1 MQIKSLED
9 IFPFL
14 KQFFK
19 ILHQNKTTMIQYL
32 KWQFWILSEQ
42 NCLVL
47 LGRCTA
53 ATTHVFTAALIWA
66 AAVLVSCHNTSLV
79 EGGGGDIYVLNIIY

>member
-14 KQFFK
+14 KQFCK
-19 ILHQNKTTMIQYL
+19 ILHQNFTMIQYL

-42 NCLVL
+42 NCLVS

-53 ATTHVFTAALIWA
+53 ATTRVFTAALIWA
-66 AAVLVSCHNTSLV
+66 AAVLVSCHNTG
-79 EGGGGDIYVLNIIY
+79 EGEETYMY